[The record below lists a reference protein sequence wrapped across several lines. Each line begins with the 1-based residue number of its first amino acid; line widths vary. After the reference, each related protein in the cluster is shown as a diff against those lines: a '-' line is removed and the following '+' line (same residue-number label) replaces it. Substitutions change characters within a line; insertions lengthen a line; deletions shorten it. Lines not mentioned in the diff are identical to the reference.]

1 MRTRK
6 LGCLAVLLLAVGMN
20 SAHAAK
26 WDTIRFATEGAYPP
40 FNDLDASGKLI
51 GFEVEFVQALC
62 QAIKAKCVL
71 SRTNWSDA
79 FTRLNARHFDAVID
93 SIVITDARRQQV
105 AFTDKYL
112 SIPNTYIAKSSKFP
126 WAYIA
131 PQTLEGYRLGI
142 QSDSVFDSYA
152 SDPAFRKV
160 KVLRYGKAPEM
171 YAALVKGDVDI
182 VLDSMASAYYGFLNT
197 AEGRKFSFV
206 GSPIR
211 NRALNGDGEGIAVRK
226 GDQDLLQLL
235 NRGIAETL
243 KNGSYHRIAGKY
255 FVFDPYGR

>member
-6 LGCLAVLLLAVGMN
+6 LDYLAGLLLALGMT
-20 SAHAAK
+20 AAQAAK

-40 FNDLDASGKLI
+40 FNDVDATGKLI
-51 GFEVEFVQALC
+51 GFEVEYVEALC
-62 QAIKAKCVL
+62 KAIKVKCVL
-71 SRTNWSDA
+71 TRTNWSDA
-79 FTRLNARHFDAVID
+79 FTRLNANHFDAVID
-93 SIVITDARRQQV
+93 SIVITDERKKQV

-126 WAYIA
+126 WTYIA

-142 QSDSVFDSYA
+142 QSDSVFDDYTA
-152 SDPAFRKV
+152 DPAFRKV
-160 KVLRYGKAPEM
+160 KVLRYNKAPEM

-182 VLDSMASAYYGFLNT
+182 VLDSMASAYYGFLST

-211 NRALNGDGEGIAVRK
+211 NRTLNGDGEGIAVRK
-226 GDQDLLQLL
+226 ADADLLALL